1 MKKISDEVKFKIM
14 EVGLGFLFFVF
25 ALYAETHWNISALQ
39 QNILFVIAYLV
50 LVLDVAIMVV
60 KHFIKRKFFDEFF
73 LMLLATVGAFLIGRY
88 AEAVTVMLFFQVGK
102 LLEILSLER
111 SKRSIAKFMDI
122 KPSYANLKVG
132 IEERQVEPKELSIG
146 NVIFIKPGEKVPV
159 DCTVTNGESTVD
171 TKALTG
177 EAMPR
182 EVKIGTK
189 LFSGS
194 INLTGMVE
202 ARVDKEYQDSTV
214 TRILELVEHA
224 NQEKSHQED
233 MVEKLT
239 RYYTPIV
246 TLLAFAVMFLP
257 VLTFAKEEPSV
268 WLYRGLIVLVTAC
281 PCGLLISVPLALFG
295 GIGAASRQ
303 GILIKATSL
312 LEEINRVDTFVFDKT
327 GTLTEGEFSVTEIKP
342 LHMTEEELLEL
353 TVYAEAHSSHPI
365 AISLKD
371 AYHKE
376 LNLSRVKEV
385 KEYSGFGIQTTID
398 DRSVLVG
405 SAQFM
410 NQNNIF
416 YHKVKKAGTAVHV
429 AINGSYEG
437 YILISDCLR
446 MDAVE
451 TMERLKRR
459 QLTLVMFTGDNEV
472 SAEQTA
478 RSLGID
484 YVYADLLPEN
494 KVELLEEYMESK
506 MDEEKLV
513 FVGDGLNDAPVLAR
527 ADIGIAMGGLG
538 SDAAIEAADIVLME
552 DEPSKL
558 LNLLKIARETIR
570 VVKQNILFAMG
581 IKVVLLILATL
592 GFVSMRTAI
601 IADMAVLI
609 LNLLNSYWVLQY
621 PE

>member
-1 MKKISDEVKFKIM
+1 MKKISDEVKFKII

-50 LVLDVAIMVV
+50 LVLDVAITVV
-60 KHFIKRKFFDEFF
+60 KHFIERKFFDEFF
-73 LMLLATVGAFLIGRY
+73 LMLLATVGAFMIGRC

-132 IEERQVEPKELSIG
+132 IEERQVEPKELKIG

-159 DCTVTNGESTVD
+159 DCTVTTGESTVD

-194 INLTGMVE
+194 INLTGVVE

-214 TRILELVEHA
+214 TKILELVEHA
-224 NQEKSHQED
+224 NREKSRQED

-312 LEEINRVDTFVFDKT
+312 LEEINRVDTVVFDKT

-342 LHMTEEELLEL
+342 LHMTGEELLEL

-376 LNLSRVKEV
+376 LDLSRVKEV

-429 AINGSYEG
+429 AVNGSYEG

-478 RSLGID
+478 KELGID

-506 MDEEKLV
+506 MEEEKLI

-527 ADIGIAMGGLG
+527 ADIGVAMGGLG

>member
-132 IEERQVEPKELSIG
+132 IEERQVEPKVLSIG

-376 LNLSRVKEV
+376 LDLSRVKEV

-527 ADIGIAMGGLG
+527 ADIGVAMGGLG

>member
-376 LNLSRVKEV
+376 LDLSRVKEV

-527 ADIGIAMGGLG
+527 ADIGVAMGGLG